1 MGFSPDQLNAVAHQI
16 RPAVVEFASR
26 MISTPSMPG
35 HEDKVAAIITK
46 EMEDLAFDEVW
57 VDRAGNVIGKIHG
70 NGGPSVLLNGHMDHV
85 DAGAH
90 SGWPHPPFAAE
101 VVNGE
106 LWGRGAVDMK
116 GPVACMIYAATMF
129 QRLGVTPPGD
139 IYVTVAVMEEI
150 GGLGTRHLA
159 THLSA
164 DAAICG
170 EPSNNTLR
178 RGHRGRVEL
187 IVEFKGRSAHASIP
201 HLAVNP
207 HFGAAMFLQSLDS
220 LAMAYDNTLGY
231 STVVPTLYHTDQFSP
246 NVIPETIQLT
256 LDWRNVP
263 AEAPDEIIAKVENL
277 LAECLPRVHQSD
289 SIQGRA
295 FVNRSEFTTY
305 TGMVEIFPSV
315 FPSFILPEDDLLVQ
329 KAHRGLVRALQR
341 DVDIGIW
348 RFATDGGHLMS
359 AGIPTLGFGPGDDQ
373 LAHTNQERVSLA
385 QMEEALVGYLSLI
398 MGLAAALEAKQ
409 S

>member
-1 MGFSPDQLNAVAHQI
+1 
-16 RPAVVEFASR
+16 
-26 MISTPSMPG
+26 
-35 HEDKVAAIITK
+35 
-46 EMEDLAFDEVW
+46 
-57 VDRAGNVIGKIHG
+57 
-70 NGGPSVLLNGHMDHV
+70 
-85 DAGAH
+85 
-90 SGWPHPPFAAE
+90 
-101 VVNGE
+101 
-106 LWGRGAVDMK
+106 
-116 GPVACMIYAATMF
+116 
-129 QRLGVTPPGD
+129 
-139 IYVTVAVMEEI
+139 
-150 GGLGTRHLA
+150 
-159 THLSA
+159 
-164 DAAICG
+164 
-170 EPSNNTLR
+170 
-178 RGHRGRVEL
+178 
-187 IVEFKGRSAHASIP
+187 
-201 HLAVNP
+201 
-207 HFGAAMFLQSLDS
+207 
-220 LAMAYDNTLGY
+220 MAYDNTLGY